1 MILASGKS
9 MNNNNIGKRLEYAAL
24 VGYFSAIVIAFVLA
38 LVFFLWPLYE
48 HERQVALAST
58 LSIEDPPI
66 QGHQLNL
73 SRDEM
78 DRDLTI
84 DPDANFTGT
93 QELPTEGATDIDINQ
108 IPPAGVSII
117 ISNETVVVTK
127 EPVTVG

>member
-1 MILASGKS
+1 MYMEEISKRCEHAFIAGYTVAIILLTA
-9 MNNNNIGKRLEYAAL
+9 MAW
-24 VGYFSAIVIAFVLA
+24 
-38 LVFFLWPLYE
+38 VFFIGPLVE
-48 HERQVALAST
+48 HERGIALAST
-58 LSIEDPPI
+58 LSIEEPPME
-66 QGHQLNL
+66 GHALNL

>member
-1 MILASGKS
+1 MKKINKRQGGETIFLGCYVTAIILGT
-9 MNNNNIGKRLEYAAL
+9 
-24 VGYFSAIVIAFVLA
+24 VLTGI
-38 LVFFLWPLYE
+38 FFLGPLVE
-48 HERQVALAST
+48 HEREVAYAST
-58 LSIEDPPI
+58 LSIEDPPL
-66 QGHQLNL
+66 QSHTLNL

-84 DPDANFTGT
+84 DPDSNFTGT

-117 ISNETVVVTK
+117 ITNETVVVTK